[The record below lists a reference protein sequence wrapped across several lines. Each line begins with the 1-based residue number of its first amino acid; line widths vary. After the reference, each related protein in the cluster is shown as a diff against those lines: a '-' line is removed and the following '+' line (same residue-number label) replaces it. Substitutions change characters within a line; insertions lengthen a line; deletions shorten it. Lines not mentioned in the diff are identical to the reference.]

1 IYPAPHYTMG
11 GLWVDYNLMT
21 TIPGLFAAGECNFSD
36 HGANRLG
43 ASALM
48 QGLADG
54 YFIVPYAV
62 GNYLGSEI
70 PIGKAGQFDTNHPA
84 FAQAEDAVWEKIDR
98 MMVIKG
104 ESSPRSIHIE
114 LGKIMLDKCG
124 MARDA
129 AGLKEAIDQIRA
141 LRERF
146 WQDLKLPGT
155 ANELN
160 IELERAGRVADHLE
174 FAELMCRDALDR
186 DESCGGH
193 FRVEHQTADGE
204 AQRDDENFSNVSV
217 WEFKGLDQPPV
228 KHVEPLA
235 FEYVKP
241 GVRSYK

>member
-1 IYPAPHYTMG
+1 MG
-11 GLWVDYNLMT
+11 GLWVDYNLQT
-21 TIPGLFAAGECNFSD
+21 TIPGLFATGECNFSD

-54 YFIVPYAV
+54 YFVTPYAI
-62 GNYLGSEI
+62 GNYLGAEI
-70 PIGKAGQFDTNHPA
+70 PVGKAGKIDSEHPA
-84 FAQAEDAVWEKIDR
+84 FAETEQAVREKIEK
-98 MMVIKG
+98 MLSIKG
-104 ESSPRSIHIE
+104 NSSPRSIHIE

-124 MARDA
+124 MARDDQ
-129 AGLKEAIDQIRA
+129 GLKEAIEKIKA
-141 LRERF
+141 LREKF
-146 WQDLKLPGT
+146 WTDLKLPGG
-155 ANELN
+155 AEELN

-193 FRVEHQTADGE
+193 FRVEHQTDDGE
-204 AQRDDENFSNVSV
+204 ATRRDDVFSNVSV
-217 WEFKGLDQPPV
+217 WEFKGIENDPV
-228 KHVEPLA
+228 KHVEELE